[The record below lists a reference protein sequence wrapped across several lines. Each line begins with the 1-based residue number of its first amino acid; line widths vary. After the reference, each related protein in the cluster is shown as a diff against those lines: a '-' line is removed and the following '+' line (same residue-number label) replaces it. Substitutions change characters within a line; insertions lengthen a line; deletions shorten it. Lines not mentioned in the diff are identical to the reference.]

1 MQVLLATENP
11 GKLRE
16 FRGLFAPTKHSLV
29 SLSEFSVQQA
39 EETGQTFVENA
50 LLKARN
56 ASEATG
62 LPCLADD
69 SGLSVAALDGRP
81 GIYSARYASY
91 EDTFYEETSQAADF
105 SQDDLNNAKLL
116 SEMAKLADRRA
127 HFYCALV
134 LLRHAT
140 DPAPLI
146 ATGQWHGSIGTIPA
160 GENGFGYDPLFVD
173 NKTGRTAASLS
184 ADEKQARSHRGL
196 AWHVLAPQL
205 ANL

>member
-1 MQVLLATENP
+1 VQLLLATENA

-16 FRGLFAPTKHSLV
+16 FQNLFAATNHSLV
-29 SLSEFSVQQA
+29 SLADYSVQQVD
-39 EETGQTFVENA
+39 ETGQTFVENA

-56 ASEATG
+56 ASAATG

-69 SGLSVAALDGRP
+69 SGLSVAALEGRP
-81 GIYSARYASY
+81 GIYSARYAA
-91 EDTFYEETSQAADF
+91 EEQAANH
-105 SQDDLNNAKLL
+105 SQDEANNTKLL
-116 SEMAKLADRRA
+116 REMALATDRRA

-146 ATGQWHGSIGTIPA
+146 ATGQWHGSIGTAPM

-173 NKTGRTAASLS
+173 KVTGRTAASLS
-184 ADEKQARSHRGL
+184 ADEKHARSHRGL
-196 AWHVLAPQL
+196 AWQVLAPQL
-205 ANL
+205 TNL